1 MTTMV
6 KLGIIRVFL
15 CIGLLVFFVAAPA
28 FGQLPDKRLLVR
40 IPQVPQRV
48 TIDGKRVIYYELQLK
63 NISPDTFRLRRVEI
77 SGAGPL
83 LSIEGSALDGSL
95 SDAVLVPQ
103 NTSTLYIELENL
115 HADDSVLNHQLEYA
129 LPIKDKESGL
139 FRLSVVTPIA
149 KAPAPI
155 LAAPLREGNWAAIYS
170 PVWRRGHRRVFFSFD
185 DTDYL
190 PGRFA
195 IDFVRLDSI
204 GRYASENEDSV
215 ANWYGYGNAVY
226 AVADGVVVAMRTD
239 FTESPTLS
247 GHPAYAA
254 ADATGNFVAVDI
266 GQGQVVFYEH
276 LKPGSIPVSRGQRVR
291 KGQVLGAIGFT
302 GQSTGPHLH
311 LHVANAPLP
320 LRAEGLPFAFLDFQ
334 LVGRYPD
341 FGVFGKIVW
350 SPVKASA
357 RVTRERPAPNTV
369 IRFTQK

>member
-1 MTTMV
+1 MITMV
-6 KLGIIRVFL
+6 KPGIIRVLL
-15 CIGLLVFFVAAPA
+15 CIGLLIFFVSAPA
-28 FGQLPDKRLLVR
+28 FGQWPDKRLVVR
-40 IPQVPQRV
+40 IPQAPQRV

-63 NISPDTFRLRRVEI
+63 NISSDTIRLRRVEI

-83 LSIEGSALDGSL
+83 LSIEGSALDDTM

-115 HADDSVLNHQLEYA
+115 HADDSILNHQLEYA
-129 LPIKDKESGL
+129 LPNKDKESGF
-139 FRLSVVTPIA
+139 FRLSVVVPIA
-149 KAPAPI
+149 KAPVPI

-170 PVWRRGHRRVFFSFD
+170 PVWQRGHRRVCFTFGN
-185 DTDYL
+185 TDYL

-195 IDFVRLDSI
+195 IDFVRLDSV
-204 GRYASENEDSV
+204 GRYASGNEDSV

-226 AVADGVVVAMRTD
+226 AVADGAVVAMRTD

-254 ADATGNFVAVDI
+254 TDATGNFVAVDI
-266 GQGQVVFYEH
+266 GHGQVVFYEH
-276 LKPGSIPVSRGQRVR
+276 LKPGSIHVWRGQRVR

-320 LRAEGLPFAFLDFQ
+320 LRAEGLPFVFLDFQ

-341 FGVFGKIVW
+341 FGVFGKSVW

-357 RVTRERPAPNTV
+357 RVVRERPAPNTV
-369 IRFTQK
+369 IRFVQE